1 MIIFATLSPDM
12 AFPGSGV
19 IMQDKMGFLED
30 VPHFVPCLDIRN
42 QCSGLCMVWVRLR
55 QWFKVVRT
63 KTYCWSE
70 ERITPQP

>member
-1 MIIFATLSPDM
+1 M

-42 QCSGLCMVWVRLR
+42 QCSGFVYGLGVCRNGSKWY
-55 QWFKVVRT
+55 KN
-63 KTYCWSE
+63 YCWSE